1 MAIPCHTE
9 GNIEGTWLTRFRK
22 QTDIFR
28 WGHIYARMQEERIR
42 EAKRRGELP
51 EDYPENEEQLG
62 RMDPAKFEAM
72 MPAVKKIRF
81 DPGVDRCDGVCFG
94 AMYTLPEGHGLEK

>member
-1 MAIPCHTE
+1 MPCGASQIRIFLWWSGTIHNVAIPCHTE
-9 GNIEGTWLTRFRK
+9 GNIAGTWQTRFRK

-28 WGHIYARMQEERIR
+28 WGHIYAKMQEERIR

-51 EDYPENEEQLG
+51 EDYPENEEQLN

-72 MPAVKKIRF
+72 MP
-81 DPGVDRCDGVCFG
+81 
-94 AMYTLPEGHGLEK
+94 